1 MLRGMSLAPHQVAAP
16 LAALLDA
23 LPLGALLVD
32 DERRVVHVNE
42 RLTAMMRIAAPVLV
56 GQPVQAL
63 FAPVP
68 DAVPGAGAPDG
79 RGRLADFLV
88 ADRCPGEVEALLKTA
103 DGRNLPVVAA
113 ACATLPSLSGYH
125 IVTVSDVAALKKAE
139 TRAREQYQQIVLLTD
154 TVLEQAIDLK
164 NHSKS
169 LEKQVQ
175 QRTRA
180 LHAANMDAIYMLA
193 VASEAKD
200 MDTGAHVLRIRD
212 YSKALGAAIG
222 LPEVRAERIG
232 YLAVLHDVGKMQVPD
247 EILKKP
253 GPLTPEER
261 RIIEQHTV
269 AGERILSNKPF
280 FEVARQIARSHH
292 EDWDGGGYPDGLR
305 GEAIPLPAR
314 IVHLVDVFDAL
325 VSARVYKPPWPPEQA
340 IRTIRLGAGKQFDP
354 RLVEAFQGLVD
365 QGHWEAIRR
374 QQPDVA
380 EVLRE
385 P

>member
-1 MLRGMSLAPHQVAAP
+1 MNLAPHHVATP
-16 LAALLDA
+16 LAELLDA
-23 LPLGALLVD
+23 LPIGAMLVD
-32 DERRVVHVNE
+32 DDRRVVHANG
-42 RLTAMMRIAAPVLV
+42 RLMTMAQKPAAALV
-56 GQPVQAL
+56 GQPVEGL
-63 FAPVP
+63 FAPVAEGG
-68 DAVPGAGAPDG
+68 DEAAATHD

-88 ADRCPGEVEALLKTA
+88 ANRCPGEVEALLKTA
-103 DGRNLPVVAA
+103 DGRHLPVVAA
-113 ACATLPSLSGYH
+113 ACATLPALSGYH
-125 IVTVSDVAALKKAE
+125 IVTVSDVAALKEAE

-212 YSKALGAAIG
+212 YSTALSEAIG

-232 YLAVLHDVGKMQVPD
+232 HLAVLHDVGKMQVPD

-253 GPLTPEER
+253 GPLTPDER

-305 GEAIPLPAR
+305 GQAIPLPAR
-314 IVHLVDVFDAL
+314 IVHLADVFDAL
-325 VSARVYKPPWPPEQA
+325 VNARVYKPPWPPEQA
-340 IRTIRLGAGKQFDP
+340 IQTIREGAGTRFDP
-354 RLVEAFQGLVD
+354 QLVEAFLRLIDSGR
-365 QGHWEAIRR
+365 WEGIRR

-380 EVLRE
+380 ETLRE
-385 P
+385 A